1 MPYVFFGGEQ
11 AFKTS
16 LRFLIVAVHIHQNL
30 RRTTIVGNMHSG
42 HAHKTDARIRQ
53 FSFHQR
59 FDFLA
64 QGLA

>member
-1 MPYVFFGGEQ
+1 
-11 AFKTS
+11 
-16 LRFLIVAVHIHQNL
+16 
-30 RRTTIVGNMHSG
+30 MHGG